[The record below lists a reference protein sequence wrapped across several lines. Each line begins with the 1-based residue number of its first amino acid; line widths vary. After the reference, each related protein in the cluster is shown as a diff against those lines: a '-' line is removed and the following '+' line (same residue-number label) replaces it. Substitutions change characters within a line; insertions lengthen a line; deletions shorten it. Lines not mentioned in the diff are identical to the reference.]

1 MRSSAGRRPNDG
13 RHSQFH
19 MHRGLDG
26 SDMPSS
32 SPVGR
37 LSSHLLVADS
47 CMHDRSSESGRPGR
61 DCADPTLRLFVHPG
75 LLPDVGLD
83 GDVLLQRYAQVP
95 DDFRAKVT
103 LFGVQPGLSMLDQ
116 RLCLDKLGIWG
127 FGVGVLCRKGSKVL
141 IRLP

>member
-1 MRSSAGRRPNDG
+1 M
-13 RHSQFH
+13 
-19 MHRGLDG
+19 
-26 SDMPSS
+26 
-32 SPVGR
+32 
-37 LSSHLLVADS
+37 
-47 CMHDRSSESGRPGR
+47 
-61 DCADPTLRLFVHPG
+61 HPG

-127 FGVGVLCRKGSKVL
+127 FGVVCCAGKGSQGSHPPAITHLQPVDCSWT
-141 IRLP
+141 